1 MKQSKKGQLTIVS
14 AGVGDLD
21 NITLKAYKT
30 IKEAD
35 IFFTMQGDEEEYKE
49 LTEGKPIHKA
59 GHAFFMKESDT
70 KMNDKETKKGEQRIR
85 TIVREAYNKG
95 KKIVIID
102 NGDSTIFGPQIGF
115 ITEFKDLNPKIIPGI
130 SSFNAANALLQK
142 SIIAGKE
149 DFAGVTLTIGK
160 VENKLIAKLAKTG
173 STVVFFM
180 IKDFEEFINHL
191 LTLYPANT
199 SIAIVSKAGYKNEE
213 NITIATLETI
223 QSKVSKE
230 LPFYKLVYVGN
241 FLR

>member
-70 KMNDKETKKGEQRIR
+70 RMNDEETKEEEQRIR
-85 TIVREAYNKG
+85 TTVREAYNKG

-102 NGDSTIFGPQIGF
+102 NGDSTVFGPQMGF

-142 SIIAGKE
+142 SIIAGEK
-149 DFAGVTLTIGK
+149 DLSGVTLTIGR
-160 VENKLIAKLAKTG
+160 VENKLIEKLANTG
-173 STVVFFM
+173 STIVFFM
-180 IKDFEEFINHL
+180 IKDFKEFINHL
-191 LTLYPANT
+191 LSLYPADT
-199 SIAIVSKAGYKNEE
+199 AIAIVSKAGYKDEE
-213 NITIATLETI
+213 NIITATLETI
-223 QSKVSKE
+223 QSKVSEE

-241 FLR
+241 FLK